1 MSDGPSM
8 PPDTDPATPAFPV
21 HYVAIHGHQIAYRRG
36 GRGPV
41 LLLLH
46 GIAGSSQTWIP
57 AMELLA
63 RKYTVV
69 APDFVGHGHS
79 AKPSG
84 DYSLGNFANWMRDLM
99 TVLDIDRATV
109 VGQSFGGGVAMQ
121 FAYQFPER
129 CERLVLVDAGG
140 LGRDVNWVLRLV
152 TLPAAEYVL
161 PVVFPSFVR
170 GWGDRVARV
179 AGRVGIRNVPAMEVW
194 RSYRSL
200 TEREQRQA
208 FVRTMR
214 AVIDP
219 GGQTVSA
226 MDRLYLA
233 EHIPTLIVWG
243 EHDRIIPV
251 AHAYEALKA
260 APHSRLEVLPGVG
273 HFPQSEDPETFV
285 AILEDFVGAPGPARS
300 LPGTSVTGCCG
311 GRRQPIRPGRPLRPE
326 RSGREYR
333 VWPAEPLRTARG
345 RSRPP
350 STWDRPSTSRSTTS
364 PRSRP
369 PRAPAGSR
377 TRGPSEGGSGPGR
390 SRRSRGR
397 A

>member
-1 MSDGPSM
+1 MDRELAGQE
-8 PPDTDPATPAFPV
+8 PDQPAKGTFPV
-21 HYVAIHGHQIAYRRG
+21 HYVTIHGHQIAYRRG
-36 GRGPV
+36 GEGPV

-63 RKYTVV
+63 EEYTVL

-79 AKPSG
+79 DKPPG
-84 DYSLGNFANWMRDLM
+84 DYSLGNFANWMRDLLA
-99 TVLDIDRATV
+99 VLDIDRVTV

-121 FAYQFPER
+121 FAYQFPDR

-140 LGRDVNWVLRLV
+140 LGRDVNWVLRLI

-161 PVVFPSFVR
+161 PVVFPAFAR
-170 GWGDRVARV
+170 AWGDGVARL
-179 AGRVGIRNVPAMEVW
+179 AERVGIQSVPAVEVW
-194 RSYRSL
+194 HSYRSL
-200 TEREQRQA
+200 TEAEHRRA

-214 AVIDP
+214 SVIDP

-260 APHSRLEVLPGVG
+260 APHSRLEILPGVG

-285 AILEDFVGAPGPARS
+285 KILKDFVQTTQPSAVTPEDQRHRLLRGAPGDP
-300 LPGTSVTGCCG
+300 T
-311 GRRQPIRPGRPLRPE
+311 
-326 RSGREYR
+326 
-333 VWPAEPLRTARG
+333 
-345 RSRPP
+345 
-350 STWDRPSTSRSTTS
+350 
-364 PRSRP
+364 
-369 PRAPAGSR
+369 
-377 TRGPSEGGSGPGR
+377 
-390 SRRSRGR
+390 
-397 A
+397 